1 MTVSILEAKD
11 FECRW
16 IEGNDDQCCGKKT
29 QRGSW
34 CEEHRKIVFWT
45 PQRQFKQAAE

>member
-16 IEGNDDQCCGKKT
+16 IEGNDDQCCGKKAW
-29 QRGSW
+29 RGSW

-45 PQRQFKQAAE
+45 PQRQLKQAAE